1 VLVRDWNQRPNPR
14 RRTMTRNR
22 GYFLLM
28 GVCLTLFILSW
39 AVIRLYS
46 VVAAVVISVVAMVIP
61 PIAVFVAN
69 AGDESSRRQK

>member
-1 VLVRDWNQRPNPR
+1 
-14 RRTMTRNR
+14 MTRNR

-46 VVAAVVISVVAMVIP
+46 VLAAVVITVVAMVIP
-61 PIAVFVAN
+61 PIAVMVAN

>member
-1 VLVRDWNQRPNPR
+1 
-14 RRTMTRNR
+14 MTRIR

-39 AVIRLYS
+39 SVILLYS

-69 AGDESSRRQK
+69 AGDESSRHSDGSPH

>member
-1 VLVRDWNQRPNPR
+1 
-14 RRTMTRNR
+14 MTRNR

-61 PIAVFVAN
+61 PIAVMVAN
-69 AGDESSRRQK
+69 AGDESSRRQERR

>member
-1 VLVRDWNQRPNPR
+1 
-14 RRTMTRNR
+14 MTRNR
-22 GYFLLM
+22 WYFLLM
-28 GVCLTLFILSW
+28 GACLTLFILSW

-61 PIAVFVAN
+61 PIAVMVAN

>member
-1 VLVRDWNQRPNPR
+1 
-14 RRTMTRNR
+14 MTRNR

-46 VVAAVVISVVAMVIP
+46 VLAAVVITVVAMVIP

-69 AGDESSRRQK
+69 AGYESSRRQK

>member
-1 VLVRDWNQRPNPR
+1 
-14 RRTMTRNR
+14 MTRNR

-28 GVCLTLFILSW
+28 GACLTLFILSW

-46 VVAAVVISVVAMVIP
+46 VVAAVVIAVVAMMIP
-61 PIAVFVAN
+61 LIAVMVAN

>member
-1 VLVRDWNQRPNPR
+1 
-14 RRTMTRNR
+14 MTRNR

-61 PIAVFVAN
+61 PIAVMVAN
-69 AGDESSRRQK
+69 AGDESSRGQ

>member
-1 VLVRDWNQRPNPR
+1 
-14 RRTMTRNR
+14 MTRNR
-22 GYFLLM
+22 GYYLLM

-61 PIAVFVAN
+61 PIAVMVAN

>member
-1 VLVRDWNQRPNPR
+1 
-14 RRTMTRNR
+14 MTRNR

-46 VVAAVVISVVAMVIP
+46 VVAAVVISIVAMVIP

-69 AGDESSRRQK
+69 AGDESSRHSDSRRQK

>member
-1 VLVRDWNQRPNPR
+1 
-14 RRTMTRNR
+14 MTRNR

-46 VVAAVVISVVAMVIP
+46 VVAAVVMSVVAMVIP
-61 PIAVFVAN
+61 PIAVMVAN

>member
-1 VLVRDWNQRPNPR
+1 
-14 RRTMTRNR
+14 MTRNR

-61 PIAVFVAN
+61 PIAVMVAN
-69 AGDESSRRQK
+69 AGDESSRRQ

>member
-1 VLVRDWNQRPNPR
+1 
-14 RRTMTRNR
+14 MTRSR

-46 VVAAVVISVVAMVIP
+46 VVAAVVMSVVAMVIP
-61 PIAVFVAN
+61 PIAVMVAN

>member
-1 VLVRDWNQRPNPR
+1 
-14 RRTMTRNR
+14 MTRNR

-28 GVCLTLFILSW
+28 GACLTMFILSW

-61 PIAVFVAN
+61 PIAVMVAN
-69 AGDESSRRQK
+69 AGDESSRRQ

>member
-1 VLVRDWNQRPNPR
+1 
-14 RRTMTRNR
+14 MTSNR

-61 PIAVFVAN
+61 PIAVMVAN

>member
-1 VLVRDWNQRPNPR
+1 
-14 RRTMTRNR
+14 MTRNR

-46 VVAAVVISVVAMVIP
+46 VVAAVVISVVAMGIP
-61 PIAVFVAN
+61 PIAVMVAN

>member
-1 VLVRDWNQRPNPR
+1 
-14 RRTMTRNR
+14 MTRNR

-39 AVIRLYS
+39 TVVRLYS
-46 VVAAVVISVVAMVIP
+46 VPAAIAIAVVAMVIP

-69 AGDESSRRQK
+69 AGDESSRRL

>member
-1 VLVRDWNQRPNPR
+1 
-14 RRTMTRNR
+14 MTRNR

-39 AVIRLYS
+39 AVIRFYS
-46 VVAAVVISVVAMVIP
+46 LVAAVVISVVAMVIP
-61 PIAVFVAN
+61 PIAVMVAN

>member
-1 VLVRDWNQRPNPR
+1 
-14 RRTMTRNR
+14 MTRNR

-46 VVAAVVISVVAMVIP
+46 VVAAVVIAVVAMMIP
-61 PIAVFVAN
+61 LIAVMVAN